1 MRTPVICI
9 VLYVL
14 AAGCLTAQSDS
25 CCAASTD
32 PNTTPPA
39 AASVLSPLQKVL
51 DRLQDN
57 ASKLTSCTSKIEY
70 LFIQDPDLLD
80 SHSLRKGNLFYLKS
94 EDRSRVRLNFE
105 TLKQDDFE
113 EEARREVYLFDG
125 VWLTKVDYALEQID
139 LYQQSPEDK
148 PLDAF
153 DFLSHHFP
161 LVGFSGSKQFETEF
175 DVTLAETSAEEPNL
189 ICLHLEVRED
199 SRYSKDYKTI
209 DFRIDNQLYLP
220 RRVYALSTQG
230 DIYDI
235 RFLDIQTNKKLE
247 KETFTIETPG
257 HFRKNV
263 EALKQEPET
272 KGQD

>member
-1 MRTPVICI
+1 MRTSMICL
-9 VLYVL
+9 VLGVL
-14 AAGCLTAQSDS
+14 LSGVVFGQTES
-25 CCAASTD
+25 CCAASND
-32 PNTTPPA
+32 PNTPLA
-39 AASVLSPLQKVL
+39 ATAAKSPLQNVL
-51 DRLQDN
+51 DRLQEN
-57 ASKLTSCTSKIEY
+57 ASQLRSCTSKIDY

-80 SHSLRKGNLFYLKS
+80 SHTLRKGNLLYLKS
-94 EDRSRVRLNFE
+94 EDRSRVRINFD

-113 EEARREVYLFDG
+113 EEPRREVYLFDG

-175 DVTLAETSAEEPNL
+175 DVRLAEASAEEPNL

-209 DFRIDNQLYLP
+209 DFWIDSTLYLP
-220 RRVYALSTQG
+220 RRVHALSTQG

-235 RFLDIQTNKKLE
+235 RFLEIETNKKLE
-247 KETFTIETPG
+247 KEAFKIETPG
-257 HFRKNV
+257 HFRKNI

-272 KGQD
+272 KGQ